1 MTIIPCTNMGKRKIK
16 YTYIPPVP
24 SYFHH
29 SEFSLVI
36 KDSLIPN
43 AGSGVYTSEAIPNG
57 SCIDYYVGMKCKYPL
72 SFYFI
77 ECGKDKETGEP
88 YGIDAG
94 EYPRCYM
101 AMLNDVYQSEYM
113 VNCEFRI
120 SKNKGDKGDKEDVVS
135 VYAIRDIRAGEELFV
150 SYGDEYWK

>member
-1 MTIIPCTNMGKRKIK
+1 MVIIPCTNMGKRKIK

-29 SEFSLVI
+29 SAFSLVI
-36 KDSLIPN
+36 KNSLIPN

-57 SCIDYYVGMKCKYPL
+57 ACIDYYVGMKCKYPL
-72 SFYFI
+72 SSYFI
-77 ECGKDKETGEP
+77 ECGKHKDTGEP

-94 EYPRCYM
+94 AYPRCYM
-101 AMLNDVYQSEYM
+101 AMLNDVYQSEYK

-120 SKNKGDKGDKEDVVS
+120 SICDKEEKDCIVS
-135 VYAIRDIRAGEELFV
+135 VYAIRDICAGEELFV
-150 SYGDEYWK
+150 SYGDEYWKK

>member
-1 MTIIPCTNMGKRKIK
+1 MGKNK

-29 SEFSLVI
+29 SAFSLVI

-43 AGSGVYTSEAIPNG
+43 AGLGVYTLESIPHG
-57 SCIDYYVGMKCKYPL
+57 SCIDNYVGMKCKYPL

-77 ECGKDKETGEP
+77 ECDENG
-88 YGIDAG
+88 GIDAG
-94 EYPRCYM
+94 TYPRCYM
-101 AMLNDVYQSEYM
+101 AMLNDVYQSEYK

-120 SKNKGDKGDKEDVVS
+120 KDSIVS
-135 VYAIRDIRAGEELFV
+135 VYAIRDICAGEELFV